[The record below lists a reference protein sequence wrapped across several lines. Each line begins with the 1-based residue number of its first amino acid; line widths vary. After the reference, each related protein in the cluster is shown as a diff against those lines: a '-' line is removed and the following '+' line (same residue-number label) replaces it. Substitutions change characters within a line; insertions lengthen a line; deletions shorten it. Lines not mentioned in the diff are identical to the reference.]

1 MSVIQSEI
9 AQSCGLS
16 HKGLVRQ
23 INEDSFLDLPQKG
36 LWVVADGMGG
46 HEAGDVASQMIV
58 ASLSRASLTGPL
70 AERLNEIEDVL
81 DQVNRNLLDRGA
93 DIKAQNPQV
102 KKQLVMGSTIV
113 LLVAEDNRLGVV
125 MWAGDSRVYRL
136 RQGQL
141 TQISSDH
148 SQVATYLRQGLI
160 TPEEAAY
167 HPERHMITRAV
178 GSHADLY
185 LEAELCEFVTGE
197 RYLLCSDGLTRHL
210 TDPDIAKLLGQ
221 GTPEEVCKQ
230 LIDLTLERGAKD
242 NVTALVV
249 EIL

>member
-9 AQSCGLS
+9 ALSCGLS

-58 ASLSRASLTGPL
+58 ESLNHASLTGPL

-81 DQVNRNLLDRGA
+81 DQVNRRLLERGA

-113 LLVAEDNRLGVV
+113 LLAAEDNRLGVV

-141 TQISSDH
+141 HQVSSDH
-148 SQVATYLRQGLI
+148 SQVATYIRQGLI
-160 TPEEAAY
+160 TQEEAAY

-178 GSHADLY
+178 GSHEDLY

-210 TDPDIAKLLGQ
+210 EDKDIASLLGQ
-221 GTPEEVCKQ
+221 GTPEQACKQ